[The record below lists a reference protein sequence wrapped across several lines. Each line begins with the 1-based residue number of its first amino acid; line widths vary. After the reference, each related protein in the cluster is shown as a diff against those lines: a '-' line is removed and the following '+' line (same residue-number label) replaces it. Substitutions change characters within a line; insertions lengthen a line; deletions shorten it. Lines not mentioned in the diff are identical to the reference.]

1 MSVTIKLSPELRDSL
16 LSRISPDLTT
26 YRALETARLIRSY
39 IDRSPLEY
47 AVECDADVAHGLR
60 HFAVTHCPEAVRE
73 IDFALRLARSK
84 EVQPRPYGWFWKSSL
99 KWFLL

>member
-1 MSVTIKLSPELRDSL
+1 MSLTIKLSLELRNFLFSQM
-16 LSRISPDLTT
+16 SPGITGYQELKN
-26 YRALETARLIRSY
+26 AELIRSY
-39 IDRSPLEY
+39 VDRSPLEY

-84 EVQPRPYGWFWKSSL
+84 EVQPRPYGWFWKSS
-99 KWFLL
+99 

>member
-47 AVECDADVAHGLR
+47 DVECDENVARALLD
-60 HFAVTHCPEAVRE
+60 FAAKHCPEAVRD
-73 IDFALRLARSK
+73 IDFALRPARSK
-84 EVQPRPYGWFWKSSL
+84 ETQLRQRGWFG
-99 KWFLL
+99 